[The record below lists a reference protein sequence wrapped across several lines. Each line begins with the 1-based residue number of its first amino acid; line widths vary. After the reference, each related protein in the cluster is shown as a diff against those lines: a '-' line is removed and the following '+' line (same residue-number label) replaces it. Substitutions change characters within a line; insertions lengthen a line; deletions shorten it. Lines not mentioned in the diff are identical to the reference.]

1 MNRTSPLNSSGSNK
15 SPWQIIHFFAA
26 GAFGLSIFFLI
37 FGGIVEINTVTAIGG
52 GIMGVTLVYGL
63 YCTRKT
69 WKPWW
74 PALKAKNEE
83 RRRRNEERKV
93 RKRERLRREAGMIA
107 VEEMGVVDGVGS
119 PEQVHVRSW

>member
-1 MNRTSPLNSSGSNK
+1 M
-15 SPWQIIHFFAA
+15 
-26 GAFGLSIFFLI
+26 
-37 FGGIVEINTVTAIGG
+37 
-52 GIMGVTLVYGL
+52 
-63 YCTRKT
+63 
-69 WKPWW
+69 
-74 PALKAKNEE
+74 KAKNEE